1 ILWRRGRGYPLTHA
15 HNIVG
20 VVDCYRVC
28 VFVLFFPPFNQL
40 LQLVALQGEV
50 RMEPPDSITSRQSHG
65 SEVEYLIRDSCDFI
79 DDSLPEKLSSSVS
92 YESVNL
98 VPR

>member
-40 LQLVALQGEV
+40 LQLVALQGVQKSEWNHQIALHRDRV
-50 RMEPPDSITSRQSHG
+50 MGLKWSISSETRVISLVCLKYSFYIECYTS
-65 SEVEYLIRDSCDFI
+65 F
-79 DDSLPEKLSSSVS
+79 
-92 YESVNL
+92 
-98 VPR
+98 